1 VRALRC
7 TSSLMRCPL
16 FDSHV
21 GAICKFD
28 CCIQCRSV
36 PFVPP
41 VVTFSPPG
49 FCKIMVTFDDGRA
62 PEVLSTD
69 SGGKFDVKKFRQSA
83 CSFQPMTMTEPALP
97 LGGKFRLQLPLV
109 KEETHEVNAVVAKQQ
124 FKYKDQPMA
133 ECEATGIFTHADGRI
148 TTISARTDAQG
159 CVPLLLPQGCI
170 TNYEALT
177 TVIAADGK
185 TQQQIVVPA
194 QAFNVPARAPESA
207 ACDAVV
213 TCTVAK
219 DSSRI
224 EFLSF
229 CKGTHIIFLADTS
242 GSMGLDSSPSNPV
255 AKLEVL
261 KRTLRKSL
269 DEVPNCRQ
277 SIALQAWNTTPE
289 WFRSKLPVQQPLSAR
304 VFSKSVPNELCDMIL
319 GGAGDLFQDP
329 VIAADGNT
337 CAIHI
342 YISILPHLS
351 RVLLQTLSQQTLGT
365 DTNDHASS
373 PGSLPTRH
381 RRWTSRPFRTR
392 TCFQTK
398 TCTLPQAPL
407 PF

>member
-1 VRALRC
+1 
-7 TSSLMRCPL
+7 
-16 FDSHV
+16 
-21 GAICKFD
+21 
-28 CCIQCRSV
+28 
-36 PFVPP
+36 
-41 VVTFSPPG
+41 
-49 FCKIMVTFDDGRA
+49 MVTFDDGRA
-62 PEVLSTD
+62 SEVLSTD

-109 KEETHEVNAVVAKQQ
+109 KEETREVNAVVAKQQ

-170 TNYEALT
+170 TEYQALT
-177 TVIAADGK
+177 TVIAADGE

-194 QAFNVPARAPESA
+194 QEFNVPARAVGSA
-207 ACDAVV
+207 GRDAVV

-242 GSMGLDSSPSNPV
+242 GSMQLDSSPSNPV
-255 AKLEVL
+255 SKLEVV

-277 SIALQAWNTTPE
+277 TIALQGWNTTPD

-304 VFSKSVPNELCDMIL
+304 VVSKMKSVPNELCDMIL
-319 GGAGDLFQDP
+319 GSAGDLFQDP

-337 CAIHI
+337 YEIRICIT
-342 YISILPHLS
+342 ISLHLS

-365 DTNDHASS
+365 DMNDHASS

-398 TCTLPQAPL
+398 TCTLPQP
-407 PF
+407 PRSF